1 MPGLTLADARVALDA
16 GLAEADAIGQPMN
29 IAVVDDGGHLLAFA
43 RQEGAIR
50 ASIDIAQRKAKT
62 SILMEAP
69 TAALMPLVQP
79 GAELYG
85 LEQTAGGLVVF
96 GGGIPVHR
104 DGVLVGA
111 VGVSAGSAEQ
121 DVQVAT
127 AAVAAIGT
135 PVPA

>member
-1 MPGLTLADARVALDA
+1 MPGLTLADARAALDA

-29 IAVVDDGGHLLAFA
+29 VAVVDDGGHLLAFA
-43 RQEGAIR
+43 RQDGAIR
-50 ASIDIAQRKAKT
+50 ASIDIAQRKART

-85 LEQTAGGLVVF
+85 LEQTAGGMVVF
-96 GGGIPVHR
+96 GGGVPVHR

-111 VGVSAGSAEQ
+111 IGVSAGSAEQ
-121 DVQVAT
+121 DVQVAEAAA
-127 AAVAAIGT
+127 AAVST